1 MFFFLLFDSYQGAL
15 KPGKLTKLKQ
25 LELFVICL
33 LISTANSAIK
43 PLKFGNIAC
52 AIQQVNHKWLT
63 IFKCFL
69 FNFKSDTRNN
79 PNNTAIFVDTCSW
92 FFFDKRALGIWC
104 NGIVPYKPNE
114 FLMHRAH
121 TITVRTRLT
130 RQHHKHFSYSCTIGW
145 NPFWRCILNFAVL
158 GFHETL
164 MMRITYQYLCT
175 QGRHGWQVPQG
186 LGLAQILG
194 FNKLL

>member
-1 MFFFLLFDSYQGAL
+1 MFFLFDSHQGAL
-15 KPGKLTKLKQ
+15 TRKIGKIEIVGAVCNLLTNQHSQSGHKTPQ
-25 LELFVICL
+25 IWQHCL
-33 LISTANSAIK
+33 CYLAGKSEM
-43 PLKFGNIAC
+43 AC
-52 AIQQVNHKWLT
+52 NFQV
-63 IFKCFL
+63 FL

-130 RQHHKHFSYSCTIGW
+130 RQHHKHFSCGSIH
-145 NPFWRCILNFAVL
+145 I
-158 GFHETL
+158 
-164 MMRITYQYLCT
+164 
-175 QGRHGWQVPQG
+175 
-186 LGLAQILG
+186 
-194 FNKLL
+194 